1 MKKKIISVF
10 FALCMILALL
20 PTVAFADGGGDIRDL
35 NGDWHYLLPN
45 GKEYAVSGDGWSWDG
60 DGTLVLSGFTG
71 KRLSLGYTT
80 HLVLEE
86 GSVNTFEIVKLNCVA
101 GSPALKIEGG
111 GELIATSHLDICQAD
126 GPVLLADNLQM
137 TGGSKKE
144 DNFPLT
150 YDTNISELTINQI
163 PKTSNGTEAT
173 YVRIGPA
180 SLSASQNPNSS
191 ANPDKLSK
199 NTDGANTTQAS
210 NAAATWANNDKGWW
224 IQYADGTY
232 LTNEWYQSPTS
243 GLWYYMGADGYML
256 TNTTTPDGYKVNA
269 EGVWVQ

>member
-20 PTVAFADGGGDIRDL
+20 PTVAFAYDGVDIEDL
-35 NGDWHYLLPN
+35 NGDVHSLLSY

-71 KRLSLGYTT
+71 KSLSLGCMT
-80 HLVLEE
+80 HLVLKE
-86 GSVNTFEIVKLNCVA
+86 GSVNTFESVHLACVSD
-101 GSPALKIEGG
+101 SPSLKIEGG
-111 GELIATSHLDICQAD
+111 GELIATSHLCICQVK

-137 TGGSKKE
+137 TGGSKKG

-150 YDTNISELTINQI
+150 YDTSIRELRLNQI
-163 PKTSNGTEAT
+163 PKTSDGTEAT
-173 YVRIGPA
+173 YVHIGPA

-199 NTDGANTTQAS
+199 NTDAANTTQAS